1 MRWCLLGA
9 ALAAAKA
16 RNGKGRDMTSL
27 ENVAAMINSQQ
38 PLLIVDADEV
48 LLRFVEHLE
57 AFFPTEG
64 YELRLTSFRLSGNIF
79 NIKKNEVASPAK
91 VSELIDLFFARCVDT
106 VPAVNGASDALQ
118 SLSIQYEIVILT
130 NIPHQYRARR
140 EAALHDLGFNYPVL
154 SNAGEKG
161 PAVKQ
166 LHSMTNLHS
175 VFVDDL
181 PPQLA
186 SVAKHAP
193 DTHLVHFV
201 ADPRLADLIEK
212 APDAHVRIDQWSEL
226 QLHLKDMDVMLAK

>member
-1 MRWCLLGA
+1 
-9 ALAAAKA
+9 
-16 RNGKGRDMTSL
+16 MTSL
-27 ENVAAMINSQQ
+27 EKVSAALNPKK

-57 AFFPTEG
+57 AFFPGEG

-79 NIKKNEVASPAK
+79 HLGTNEVASPET
-91 VSELIDLFFARCVDT
+91 VTDLIRLFFTKCVDT
-106 VPAVNGASDALQ
+106 VPPVEGAAEALR
-118 SLSIQYEIVILT
+118 SLSGHYEIVVLT
-130 NIPHQYRARR
+130 NVPHQFRQRR
-140 EAALHDLGFNYPVL
+140 EAALNDLGFTYPVL

-166 LHSMTNLHS
+166 LQAITEIHS

-186 SVAKHAP
+186 SVATHAP

-201 ADPRLADLIEK
+201 ADPRLAVLIEK
-212 APDAHVRIDQWSEL
+212 APEAHVRIDQWPLL
-226 QLHLKDMDVMLAK
+226 QQHLSNLSPAVTS

>member
-1 MRWCLLGA
+1 MTNLESVA
-9 ALAAAKA
+9 SAL
-16 RNGKGRDMTSL
+16 NP
-27 ENVAAMINSQQ
+27 QQ

-64 YELRLTSFRLSGNIF
+64 YELRLTSFQLSGNIF
-79 NIKKNEVASPAK
+79 HIETNEAASPAK
-91 VSELIDLFFARCVDT
+91 VTELIGLFFTRCVDT
-106 VPAVNGASDALQ
+106 VPAVSGAAEALQ
-118 SLSIQYEIVILT
+118 SLADQYEVVILT
-130 NIPHQYRARR
+130 NVPHQFRARR

-166 LHSMTNLHS
+166 LQSMNKSRS

-181 PPQLA
+181 PPQIA
-186 SVAKHAP
+186 SVANHAP

-201 ADPRLADLIEK
+201 ADHRLAAMIDK
-212 APDAHVRIDQWSEL
+212 APYAHVRIDQWAL
-226 QLHLKDMDVMLAK
+226 LRQHLSDMHTVSVK